1 LKKEV
6 VREKGSE
13 GEVLRERYLEK
24 EEREIGSYRKM
35 KGERER

>member
-13 GEVLRERYLEK
+13 GEVLREVL
-24 EEREIGSYRKM
+24 
-35 KGERER
+35 RERGKGDR